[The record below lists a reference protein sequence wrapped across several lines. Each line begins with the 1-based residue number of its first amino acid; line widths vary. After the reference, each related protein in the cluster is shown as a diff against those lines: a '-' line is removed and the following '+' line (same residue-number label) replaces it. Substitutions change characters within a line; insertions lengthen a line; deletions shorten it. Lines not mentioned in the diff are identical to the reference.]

1 MDPIETENEAINNLK
16 NMVADIIRGINPALN
31 FHDFRITNG
40 PERTNIIFDIEVP
53 FGFKMNDNDIINK
66 ISDEVKKI
74 NSNYYVVAKVDK
86 VVVNEN

>member
-1 MDPIETENEAINNLK
+1 MN
-16 NMVADIIRGINPALN
+16 
-31 FHDFRITNG
+31 
-40 PERTNIIFDIEVP
+40 TNIIFDIEVP